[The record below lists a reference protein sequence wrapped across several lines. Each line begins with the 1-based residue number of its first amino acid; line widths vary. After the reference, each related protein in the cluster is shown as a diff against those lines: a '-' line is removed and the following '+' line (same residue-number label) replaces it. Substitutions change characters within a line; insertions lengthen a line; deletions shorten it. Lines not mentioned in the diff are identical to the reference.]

1 MYNPSS
7 YGVLVTG
14 TMSCRHAPS
23 TPQGVNFDTLLQ
35 YPTHLALV
43 NVDHSHRLDTG
54 LSFKDVKKG
63 LKKGLKK
70 AARDAKEM
78 AQEMVQ
84 YDADS
89 GVQLFLPAKIMRMS
103 DKEVEAFKV
112 AELKEIYKME
122 FDLLNAPKKPKSWLG
137 DDPKI
142 PVLMQKMRL
151 AHVFIVRKDLAP
163 PPGYT
168 ADDFKRYKREKQTL
182 SHQIHG

>member
-1 MYNPSS
+1 
-7 YGVLVTG
+7 
-14 TMSCRHAPS
+14 MSCRHAPS

-63 LKKGLKK
+63 LKKGLKQ
-70 AARDAKEM
+70 AARDAKEFV
-78 AQEMVQ
+78 QEAVQ

-103 DKEVEAFKV
+103 NKEIEAFKV
-112 AELKEIYKME
+112 AELKEIYRME
-122 FDLLNAPKKPKSWLG
+122 FELLNGPKKPKSFLR

-151 AHVFIVRKDLAP
+151 AHVYTVHKDLAP
-163 PPGYT
+163 PPGY
-168 ADDFKRYKREKQTL
+168 AEADFKRYKREKQTL

>member
-1 MYNPSS
+1 
-7 YGVLVTG
+7 
-14 TMSCRHAPS
+14 MSCRHDPS
-23 TPQGVNFDTLLQ
+23 KPQRLNFDTLLQ
-35 YPTHLALV
+35 HPTDLPLL
-43 NVDHSHRLDTG
+43 NVDHAHRLDTG
-54 LSFKDVKKG
+54 LSFKG

-78 AQEMVQ
+78 AQEMAQ

-89 GVQLFLPAKIMRMS
+89 GVQLLLPAKIARMS
-103 DKEVEAFKV
+103 DKEIEAFKV
-112 AELKEIYKME
+112 AELQEIYNME
-122 FDLLNAPKKPKSWLG
+122 IELLNAPKKPKSWLG

-151 AHVFIVRKDLAP
+151 AHVFMVRKDLPP

-168 ADDFKRYKREKQTL
+168 EVDFKRYKREKQTL